1 MISKTDIIIFFIA
14 LCSILIINK
23 VIRIFYDQIMHLYIS
38 RKVVND
44 FVDGDSE
51 ESVQIESRADLGLSN
66 KKKSLLDHDEIK
78 EFINTNKERIDN
90 IKRLLLKAGRRE
102 ENDFMDFIL
111 KDLGLY
117 CVAMIAASF
126 YGITEYIVQGLAA
139 PIAIA
144 ASIPTGIVLGYNLA
158 VSNLEAKAQERQ
170 DSIDN
175 GVPALID
182 LLVVC
187 TDSGLDLNRAIARIA
202 REMRH
207 SNLELSDELTLTA
220 VEIEMIP
227 DFKQVFSN
235 MENRTDSLQIKSLAK
250 TLSQSIEYGSPLSG
264 LLKQLSI
271 EARQRKILLAEERAA
286 RIPTILTLPLM
297 LFILPC
303 LFIVMLGPVV
313 AEVMSSF
320 NM

>member
-1 MISKTDIIIFFIA
+1 MFSEVDFIIFLVAFI
-14 LCSILIINK
+14 CILAIQK
-23 VIRIFYDQIMHLYIS
+23 TIRIFYDKIMHLYIS

-44 FVDGDSE
+44 FIDGDTSE
-51 ESVQIESRADLGLSN
+51 AVEIDSRADLGLSN
-66 KKKSLLDHDEIK
+66 KKKGLLDYDAIK
-78 EFINTNKERIDN
+78 EFIDTNKERVDN
-90 IKRLLLKAGRRE
+90 IKQLLLKAGKRE
-102 ENDFMDFIL
+102 ENDFMDFIV
-111 KDLGLY
+111 KDVGLY
-117 CVAMIAASF
+117 CIAMTGASF
-126 YGITEYIVQGLAA
+126 YGITEYIAQGLAT
-139 PIAIA
+139 PIAIV
-144 ASIPTGIVLGYNLA
+144 ASIPTGILLGYNLA

-170 DSIDN
+170 ESIDN
-175 GVPALID
+175 GVPDLID

-227 DFKQVFSN
+227 DFKQVFAN
-235 MENRTDSLQIKSLAK
+235 MENRTESLQIKSLAK
-250 TLSQSIEYGSPLSG
+250 TLSQSIEYGSPLSE

-313 AEVMSSF
+313 AEVMSAF